1 MQQTQAMFQL
11 PGKYIPQIHKCVYAE
26 KFLTSVIN
34 LQIIFAEGLDVHK
47 KGLERGS
54 TVYLV

>member
-11 PGKYIPQIHKCVYAE
+11 PGKYTPQLHKCVYAE
-26 KFLTSVIN
+26 TFLTSVIN

-47 KGLERGS
+47 GLERGS